1 MKNSKLFEAITQI
14 RDSYLLE
21 ALPRKN
27 RFYRLPGKR
36 AHHMKLRYPAVAAA
50 AFVLIFLGIGI
61 THPAFAQ
68 NIPILNKIVSF
79 LQPQQTPPVV
89 PDATEDNTPEETQ
102 PTDSQSPIKRE
113 DTDTQTESQ
122 TSVTPATE
130 QNTQTSTTQAAEQN
144 VQTEISSIAI
154 DPDSQ
159 SIAVTIRIPDS
170 GTNTPPHYWI
180 DHMSTFRTD
189 TQPYA
194 HGILLSMYG
203 FYTEDAAW
211 KKPQIYEGYASPD
224 SKGNALPDVMVSA
237 EVSHMPAKT
246 FTADVEKTTL
256 PIRLTSYGISFQPT
270 DDWRTTGHFY
280 TVTATA
286 KDGTQYRICM
296 LPLLDDRKAS
306 EKRKHPLPETDADLE
321 ELGDGI
327 YSGAET
333 DHCGGQYIF
342 NSVIDPEQIESIEL
356 TPLYP

>member
-21 ALPRKN
+21 ALPRKK
-27 RFYRLPGKR
+27 RFYRFPGEH
-36 AHHMKLRYPAVAAA
+36 AHRLKLRYPAAVAA
-50 AFVLIFLGIGI
+50 AFVLLLLGIGI

-68 NIPILNKIVSF
+68 NIPLLNKIVSF
-79 LQPQQTPPVV
+79 LRPQQTPPVV
-89 PDATEDNTPEETQ
+89 PDVTQDNAPEETQ
-102 PTDSQSPIKRE
+102 QTDSRLPSRPE
-113 DTDTQTESQ
+113 TTNTQTKSP
-122 TSVTPATE
+122 TSVTQIPE
-130 QNTQTSTTQAAEQN
+130 QNT
-144 VQTEISSIAI
+144 QTEISSIAI

-170 GTNTPPHYWI
+170 GTNAQPPHYWI

-194 HGILLSMYG
+194 HGMLLSMYG
-203 FYTEDAAW
+203 FYTKDAAW
-211 KKPQIYEGYASPD
+211 KQPRIYEGFASPD
-224 SKGNALPDVMVSA
+224 SKGNSLPDVIISA
-237 EVSHMPAKT
+237 KVSHMPAKT
-246 FTADVEKTTL
+246 FTAAVEKTAL

-270 DDWRTTGHFY
+270 GDWRTTGHFY

-296 LPLLDDRKAS
+296 LPLLDDRKPS

-327 YSGAET
+327 YSGTET